1 MKFVLILFTLVFVSP
16 FAFEESF
23 SDEIDLFCEDGKI
36 LVYRVNADKFACL
49 NPPTAEKWYK
59 LGIAEPVEQIKSFE
73 KMTLAPV
80 PDSARGPAIDPEKGY
95 YVEEISDGLYF
106 LTEGVYQVMFLTTGQ
121 GVIVVDA
128 PPSIGEK
135 ILLAISEV
143 TDEPITYL
151 VYSHTHT
158 DHIGAASMFKDVTII
173 AHEET
178 AQQLER
184 NQDPNR
190 PIPDVIFSD
199 SYTLEVG
206 NQTLQLDYKGPAHEP
221 GNIYIYAPQ
230 QKVLMIVDVIFPGWS
245 PFKGLAEAEDRP
257 AFFEA
262 HDKIL
267 EYDFDV
273 LISGH
278 LGRYGTSEDVTIQKE
293 YMNDIKTNA
302 GIALQTVDFMAIAQE
317 VGFDNP
323 WYLFDVYLDEVVQ
336 KCTDMTEPE
345 WIDRL
350 AAVDVFTE
358 DHCFEVIMSLRID

>member
-1 MKFVLILFTLVFVSP
+1 
-16 FAFEESF
+16 
-23 SDEIDLFCEDGKI
+23 
-36 LVYRVNADKFACL
+36 
-49 NPPTAEKWYK
+49 
-59 LGIAEPVEQIKSFE
+59 
-73 KMTLAPV
+73 
-80 PDSARGPAIDPEKGY
+80 
-95 YVEEISDGLYF
+95 
-106 LTEGVYQVMFLTTGQ
+106 
-121 GVIVVDA
+121 
-128 PPSIGEK
+128 
-135 ILLAISEV
+135 
-143 TDEPITYL
+143 
-151 VYSHTHT
+151 
-158 DHIGAASMFKDVTII
+158 
-173 AHEET
+173 
-178 AQQLER
+178 
-184 NQDPNR
+184 
-190 PIPDVIFSD
+190 
-199 SYTLEVG
+199 
-206 NQTLQLDYKGPAHEP
+206 
-221 GNIYIYAPQ
+221 
-230 QKVLMIVDVIFPGWS
+230 MIVDVIFPGWS

-273 LISGH
+273 LIAGH